1 MREEELLERLDRIII
16 LLKQRNAEKK
26 QAQTK
31 VLGDDGSEVEKYKF
45 GGITKKAKEKYL
57 LFIRKCVAADGEA
70 FAMTPEAAAIQ
81 TDISSKTKDIF
92 LSHLLRFTKDGKPLV
107 VKIHNVYYS
116 NFTADEIISFLF
128 SKT

>member
-1 MREEELLERLDRIII
+1 MREEELLERLDRIIM
-16 LLKQRNAEKK
+16 LLKQREAAKR
-26 QAQTK
+26 QTK

-57 LFIRKCVAADGEA
+57 QFIKKCVVAEGEA

-92 LSHLLRFTKDGKPLV
+92 LSHLLRFKKDGKPLA

>member
-1 MREEELLERLDRIII
+1 MREEELLDRLDRIIL
-16 LLKQRNAEKK
+16 LLKQKKAERDK
-26 QAQTK
+26 QAK

-57 LFIRKCVAADGEA
+57 QFIRKCVAADGEA